1 MSTNLQKNWWVI
13 AINGIIAITFG
24 ALILYD
30 SEAVLVG
37 ISMYFGLIVLI
48 GGLLLLM
55 GAYDQRKKE
64 GSHQMLFVEGII
76 MSVIGILIMVFPLQ
90 TLRIFLLLIGVW
102 ALLLGLLKIYIAIS
116 IGKRFRYSNVMVISG
131 TLLSAVGLLLL
142 INPTWTAGNLM
153 NLVGVVFAVLG
164 VMMIYFSF
172 AIRRAK
178 IKEE

>member
-1 MSTNLQKNWWVI
+1 MKTNLQKNWWVI
-13 AINGIIAITFG
+13 AINGIIAILFG

-30 SEAVLVG
+30 SETVLIS
-37 ISMYFGLIVLI
+37 ISMYFGLLVLI

-64 GSHQMLFVEGII
+64 GNHKMLFVEGVI
-76 MSVIGILIMVFPLQ
+76 MSIIGILIMVFPLQ

-116 IGKRFRYSNVMVISG
+116 IGKLLRYGNIMIISG
-131 TLLSAVGLLLL
+131 TLLSIIGLLLL
-142 INPTWTAGNLM
+142 INPTWMAGHLM
-153 NLVGVVFAVLG
+153 SLVGILFAVIG

-172 AIRRAK
+172 GIRRAK
-178 IKEE
+178 